1 MRSGASGML
10 LAALENGRRGGDL
23 LTSASRTRPRLHPEL
38 DRDQFFAIITQ
49 KGGRRA
55 SGQETDPSCSSTT
68 DYVRRGATYLRGGIF
83 RGKLVCWRK
92 KEEEE
97 EEERKSGATT
107 FTSRPPGLVN

>member
-68 DYVRRGATYLRGGIF
+68 DYVRTEGQRTYAEGSFEGSSCAGERKKKK
-83 RGKLVCWRK
+83 RRK
-92 KEEEE
+92 KE
-97 EEERKSGATT
+97 RVAR
-107 FTSRPPGLVN
+107 RPSPPDHQD